1 MSSKPTKLPPLNGGY
16 YPNDISAQMLAMF
29 YTVYGTTDYRIIKK
43 ERAKI
48 EKARKGKDKL
58 GKDKLC
64 VKRQVL

>member
-48 EKARKGKDKL
+48 EKARKG
-58 GKDKLC
+58 
-64 VKRQVL
+64 